1 MEFFNK
7 KEEVLEVT
15 LTQKGKELFAT
26 GKFKPFYYSFFDSDI
41 IYDNGSSEEQNEIV
55 SRIKTTPT
63 LKQNTNVYQNDK
75 NIFNFPKQKQSLYSE
90 LGDKTILDQYK
101 PAWEIEFIKAPDF
114 QFVGTNIN
122 NATDTKKYEIKLS
135 SSFDQ
140 NNVNQIIIP
149 QIDIQTL
156 YKVCQLTKE
165 PTNTDP
171 PGTINNPFKTEK
183 EFLDFG
189 PFPKFNYYLDQDGV
203 TILQAVFDEQGKFM
217 QVVEEVGKFM
227 PKIIEEYYLV
237 KDNQAIL
244 NFNEFNSFENYE
256 KQEFEIE
263 AFYVEKDKIEEL
275 TFNKDL
281 LNNIFQYVDI
291 LFDSA
296 AEFDISVNTKN
307 IYGNL
312 VTKDESGCE

>member
-7 KEEVLEVT
+7 KEEVLEVN

-26 GKFKPFYYSFFDSDI
+26 GKFKPYYYSFFDSDI
-41 IYDNGSSEEQNEIV
+41 IYDNGSGEEQNETV
-55 SRIKTTPT
+55 PRIKATPT

-75 NIFNFPKQKQSLYSE
+75 NIFDFPKQKQSLYSE

-101 PAWEIEFIKAPDF
+101 PAWEVQFIKAPDF
-114 QFVGTNIN
+114 QFVGANIN

-149 QIDIQTL
+149 QVDIQTI
-156 YKVCQLTKE
+156 YKVCQLTQISTE
-165 PTNTDP
+165 MDL

-183 EFLDFG
+183 EFLDAG
-189 PFPKFNYYLDQDGV
+189 PLPQFNYYLDLDGV
-203 TILQAVFDEQGKFM
+203 SLLQGLFDENGKWTISKGLGKFT
-217 QVVEEVGKFM
+217 
-227 PKIIEEYYLV
+227 PKITQDYYLV
-237 KDNQAIL
+237 KDNQTIL
-244 NFNEFNSFENYE
+244 DFSEFNSFENYE

-263 AFYVEKDKIEEL
+263 AFYIEKDKIEEL

-281 LNNIFQYVDI
+281 ENNIFKYLNI

-312 VTKDESGCE
+312 VAKDESGCE